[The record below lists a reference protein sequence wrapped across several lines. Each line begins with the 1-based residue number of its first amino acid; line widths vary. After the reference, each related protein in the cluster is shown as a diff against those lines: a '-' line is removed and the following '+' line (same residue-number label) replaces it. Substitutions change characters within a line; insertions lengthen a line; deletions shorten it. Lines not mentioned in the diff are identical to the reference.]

1 MRIIKIILAAI
12 GSTVFY
18 CILGWLAL
26 YLCVILGIWGAV
38 PDIIL
43 ILLLVYAMAW
53 FWQRHGIKLGKIW
66 LGISM
71 FLFPVLGLGALFG
84 ILQYEVNVKSLEIGW
99 AVGLPVILESLSAF
113 ICAGLGGVIF
123 LIMLWVQRKKKS

>member
-1 MRIIKIILAAI
+1 MRIIKIILTAI
-12 GSTVFY
+12 VSMVLY

-43 ILLLVYAMAW
+43 ILLLVYGMAR
-53 FWQRHGIKLGKIW
+53 FWQRYGIKYGKVI

-84 ILQYEVNVKSLEIGW
+84 ILQYEINTKSFDMGW
-99 AVGLPVILESLSAF
+99 AAGLPIILESLSAF
-113 ICAGLGGVIF
+113 ICAGFAGVIF
-123 LIMLWVQRKKKS
+123 LIMLWIQRKKKV

>member
-1 MRIIKIILAAI
+1 MRAIKIIISAMSCMVL
-12 GSTVFY
+12 Y
-18 CILGWLAL
+18 CLLGWLAL

-53 FWQRHGIKLGKIW
+53 FWQRFGIKWGKVR
-66 LGISM
+66 LGIAM
-71 FLFPVLGLGALFG
+71 FLFPILALGILFG
-84 ILQYEVNVKSLEIGW
+84 ILQYGINVKQLDFGW
-99 AVGLPVILESLSAF
+99 ALQLPVILESLSAF

-123 LIMLWVQRKKKS
+123 LIMLWVQRKKK